1 MACAC
6 ACASQISNPVSE
18 SREWSLLDLRASRQT
33 GFKQFIR
40 NIPEVHHEGMQRR
53 KHLHQVSL
61 PLGDALGASAEPEQ
75 SPPPVMFS
83 QQKGMMLQSR
93 CPRRPL
99 IRVLGGVVQ
108 LKSDII
114 NLLLVS
120 GVFPRGQAQTSSAV
134 DPSSFPMFSFQPLPS
149 FWSSSFC
156 LFSAFN
162 LRSDIAPHSRLKCRP
177 APSSVP
183 FHKDED

>member
-1 MACAC
+1 MC
-6 ACASQISNPVSE
+6 PHP
-18 SREWSLLDLRASRQT
+18 
-33 GFKQFIR
+33 F
-40 NIPEVHHEGMQRR
+40 P
-53 KHLHQVSL
+53 
-61 PLGDALGASAEPEQ
+61 PPASAEPEQ

-83 QQKGMMLQSR
+83 QQKGMSCSPGALVVH
-93 CPRRPL
+93 L

-120 GVFPRGQAQTSSAV
+120 GVFLGTGTDFFRCGPFFFPNVFFSAAAFFCLPASASS
-134 DPSSFPMFSFQPLPS
+134 LPS
-149 FWSSSFC
+149 TSGQI
-156 LFSAFN
+156 LP
-162 LRSDIAPHSRLKCRP
+162 PHSRLKCRP